1 MADRTAAPS
10 PRQRL
15 DTCLE
20 LLGAAAGRPE
30 QFLSVQD
37 GLAADFVALTKELYD
52 FHHALRGEA
61 LAGSPLEQLVVEN
74 FDEEQI
80 WQQLE
85 LQNHAVLGSLKKAV
99 ARNVEDEGKGVLSL
113 LPDIEEEEEEEEDE
127 AGDGEEDMDVEDQVE
142 KEPSSSHSEEE
153 EEEEEEEGL
162 DQKRS
167 NSEASKNG
175 PFSDEDSELDF
186 DIDKLEQQTQK
197 SKSVSK
203 KVGTES
209 LVDDRF
215 FKLSEMEAALQAE
228 EKEGERENDSD
239 GIDYFEEILSE
250 DDEEEEEEEEFGALK
265 KKAIKSARGLK
276 YQDYFDPVDESSDPL
291 DEKEDGQNSQSR
303 EGGEEEE
310 EGGSAES
317 TSESAEDVG
326 EMRQTECGKN
336 KVPSKRVTFSLPFDS
351 DPEEEAVSFQGK
363 SSKPPAMK
371 SSFEKRQE
379 KMSEK
384 IKSLEEELLKEKPWQ
399 LKGEIVGQKRPE
411 NSLLEEMLLFDHAVR
426 MAPMV
431 TEETTLE
438 LEEII
443 KRRIKDQA
451 WDDVVRKEKP
461 KEDPFEYK
469 KRLTL
474 DHEKSKLSL
483 AEIYEQEYMKMNQ
496 KKTEEEEKPE
506 HVEIQKMMDSL
517 FIKLDALSNFHFMPK
532 PPLPEVKIVSNLPAI
547 TMEEV
552 APVHISSAALLAPE
566 EIKEKNKGG
575 DVKTDA
581 EKTPTDKKRDRRKK
595 KLMKRVKLKEK
606 ERRQKLLE
614 KKSEPGAK
622 LSKKASEAQLK
633 KLTKE
638 RGTSL
643 LKDDGRD
650 KALKSSKAFFSQ
662 LQDQVKMQIKEEE
675 ERAQHNLQLSFL
687 AADRP
692 LQHRPCMPGSGMDCN
707 GLAARWNVVQAKRL
721 PRHSGSYRAC
731 ASHEREVQ
739 EVRPEG
745 IYVVKQGCEKAALLF
760 SPWFRV
766 LQWQKKT
773 SLQIRKDPG
782 ETRPSQCSPCQNCLP
797 LVWPDDTKVQNQPA
811 Y

>member
-1 MADRTAAPS
+1 MAELAAAPS

-37 GLAADFVALTKELYD
+37 GLAADFVALTKALYD
-52 FHHALRGEA
+52 FHHALQGETV
-61 LAGSPLEQLVVEN
+61 AGSPLEQLVVEN

-99 ARNVEDEGKGVLSL
+99 ARNVEDEGKGLLSL
-113 LPDIEEEEEEEEDE
+113 LPDIEEEEEDE
-127 AGDGEEDMDVEDQVE
+127 AGDGEEDMDTEDQAE
-142 KEPSSSHSEEE
+142 MEPSSSHSEEE
-153 EEEEEEEGL
+153 EDLE
-162 DQKRS
+162 QKKS

-175 PFSDEDSELDF
+175 LFSDEDSELDF

-197 SKSVSK
+197 SKNIRK
-203 KVGTES
+203 KTGTDS
-209 LVDDRF
+209 QVDDRF
-215 FKLSEMEAALQAE
+215 FKLSEMEAALEAE
-228 EKEGERENDSD
+228 EKEGNKDNDSD
-239 GIDYFEEILSE
+239 GIDYFEEIFSE
-250 DDEEEEEEEEFGALK
+250 DDDDDEEEEFGATK
-265 KKAIKSARGLK
+265 KKAIKSARDLK
-276 YQDYFDPVDESSDPL
+276 YKDYFDPVDESCDPL
-291 DEKEDGQNSQSR
+291 DEKEDDQNNQSG

-310 EGGSAES
+310 EEEEGSAENAPQ
-317 TSESAEDVG
+317 SAEDVG
-326 EMRQTECGKN
+326 GMRQTERGKS
-336 KVPSKRVTFSLPFDS
+336 KDPSKRVTFSLPFDS
-351 DPEEEAVSFQGK
+351 DVEEETEPFQEK
-363 SSKPPAMK
+363 SNKPPEMK

-384 IKSLEEELLKEKPWQ
+384 IKSLEEELLKEKSWQ

-461 KEDPFEYK
+461 KDDPFEYK

-483 AEIYEQEYMKMNQ
+483 AEIYEQEYLKLNQ

-506 HVEIQKMMDSL
+506 HIEIQKMMDSL
-517 FIKLDALSNFHFMPK
+517 FVKLDALSNFHFMPK
-532 PPLPEVKIVSNLPAI
+532 PPVPEVKIVSNLPAI

-552 APVHISSAALLAPE
+552 APVHVSDAALLAPE
-566 EIKEKNKGG
+566 EVKEKHKGG

-595 KLMKRVKLKEK
+595 KMMKRLKLKEK

-614 KKSEPGAK
+614 SKSEPSAK

-662 LQDQVKMQIKEEE
+662 LQDQVKMQIKEAKKSQKRPKKRELS
-675 ERAQHNLQLSFL
+675 AQKLKL
-687 AADRP
+687 
-692 LQHRPCMPGSGMDCN
+692 
-707 GLAARWNVVQAKRL
+707 
-721 PRHSGSYRAC
+721 
-731 ASHEREVQ
+731 
-739 EVRPEG
+739 
-745 IYVVKQGCEKAALLF
+745 
-760 SPWFRV
+760 
-766 LQWQKKT
+766 
-773 SLQIRKDPG
+773 
-782 ETRPSQCSPCQNCLP
+782 
-797 LVWPDDTKVQNQPA
+797 
-811 Y
+811 

>member
-1 MADRTAAPS
+1 MAELAAAPS

-37 GLAADFVALTKELYD
+37 GLAADFVALTKALYD

-61 LAGSPLEQLVVEN
+61 VAGSPLEQLVVEN

-85 LQNHAVLGSLKKAV
+85 LQNQAVLGSLKKAV
-99 ARNVEDEGKGVLSL
+99 ARNVEDEGKGLLSL
-113 LPDIEEEEEEEEDE
+113 LPDIEEEEEEEDE
-127 AGDGEEDMDVEDQVE
+127 VGDGEEDMDVEDQAE
-142 KEPSSSHSEEE
+142 KEPSRSHS
-153 EEEEEEEGL
+153 EEEEGL

-167 NSEASKNG
+167 DPEASKNG

-197 SKSVSK
+197 SKSVRK
-203 KVGTES
+203 KWGTDS

-215 FKLSEMEAALQAE
+215 FKLSEMEAALEAE

-250 DDEEEEEEEEFGALK
+250 DDDEEEEEEFGALK
-265 KKAIKSARGLK
+265 KKAIKSARELK
-276 YQDYFDPVDESSDPL
+276 YQDYFDPVDESSNPL
-291 DEKEDGQNSQSR
+291 DEKEDDQNSQSG

-317 TSESAEDVG
+317 ASESAEDMG
-326 EMRQTECGKN
+326 EMRQTECGKS
-336 KVPSKRVTFSLPFDS
+336 KDPSKRVTFSLPFDS
-351 DPEEEAVSFQGK
+351 DVEEDTVLFQEK
-363 SSKPPAMK
+363 SSKPPEMK

-474 DHEKSKLSL
+474 DQEKSKLSL
-483 AEIYEQEYMKMNQ
+483 AEIYEQEYLKLNQ

-506 HVEIQKMMDSL
+506 HIEIQKMMDSL
-517 FIKLDALSNFHFMPK
+517 FVKLDALSNFHFMPK
-532 PPLPEVKIVSNLPAI
+532 PPVPEVKIVSNLPAI

-552 APVHISSAALLAPE
+552 APVHVSNAALLAPE

-633 KLTKE
+633 KLTQE

-662 LQDQVKMQIKEEE
+662 LQDQVKMQMKEA
-675 ERAQHNLQLSFL
+675 RKSQKRPKKQDLSAQKLKL
-687 AADRP
+687 
-692 LQHRPCMPGSGMDCN
+692 
-707 GLAARWNVVQAKRL
+707 
-721 PRHSGSYRAC
+721 
-731 ASHEREVQ
+731 
-739 EVRPEG
+739 
-745 IYVVKQGCEKAALLF
+745 
-760 SPWFRV
+760 
-766 LQWQKKT
+766 
-773 SLQIRKDPG
+773 
-782 ETRPSQCSPCQNCLP
+782 
-797 LVWPDDTKVQNQPA
+797 
-811 Y
+811 